1 MTESQDK
8 HSDKPNG
15 TENGDWDIPLLSFP
29 SITDPVTPD
38 DGPSLSFPPA
48 DEPSKDENGID
59 GDDAHTSPEPLPAL
73 DENIVFPRITGGSTS
88 IQMPPVTPEGT
99 PVGETSDASS
109 NTGTDEQPDSAFSDA
124 PTISLNTVPKQ
135 PDDLFTTADVNVTP
149 SAPDPAT
156 LSNSAVQDDASRHA
170 IETEQTPAQPAP
182 NLPPSVNDTTTILPP
197 VSDPNA
203 TGTGNGIGGLA
214 TGSAAGTINRKPII
228 IGVAAAVLIAAGV
241 GGAFAFN
248 RHQQQTSFNAAI
260 AACRTAADN
269 VAKGKSALD
278 AALVQANDAK
288 QITSDQVADPNTLTA
303 LETAISGAS
312 DAGDASACDANLDA
326 AAIAANTNANTA
338 LADKLNSQTSAVT
351 SAVTAVTDSQ
361 KQKSDAAI
369 DAAKQSLQT
378 AVSNAQTL
386 MTSSEGSA
394 SDESRQSLQ
403 SAIDAANTLLAASDP
418 KLDDLNNA
426 ATTLQNAI
434 DAVNDSVASDSGSSS
449 DNDSGSNSR
458 QNSSS
463 NGSRNNS
470 SNNSGNSGST
480 SHRGNSNSGSSTHSG
495 TSNNGS
501 GSGSTGS
508 GNSGSGSNSGTGNNT
523 QNNNTGS
530 NNNGTNNG
538 SGNGNNSGNSGNTDS
553 GTNNGSGN
561 GNGGSGSGSGTDNG
575 NNNGGGSGTDNGSGN
590 GNGGNTDNGSGNG
603 NNSGDNGSGNGGTSG
618 GTGGGSY

>member
-1 MTESQDK
+1 MTEPQDK
-8 HSDKPNG
+8 HNDKPKG
-15 TENGDWDIPLLSFP
+15 VESGDWDIPLLSFP
-29 SITDPVTPD
+29 SITDPVTPV
-38 DGPSLSFPPA
+38 DGPSLSFPSA
-48 DEPSKDENGID
+48 DATA
-59 GDDAHTSPEPLPAL
+59 DDSPNLGNDATNNAPTSTEPLPSV
-73 DENIVFPRITGGSTS
+73 DEHMVFPRITGGSTS
-88 IQMPPVTPEGT
+88 IQEPAVAESGT
-99 PVGETSDASS
+99 PLNDVASDDQPTQVRPALQDEPTVAMNPVPQEQDLFAAAGANATTIATSS
-109 NTGTDEQPDSAFSDA
+109 NPVANDA
-124 PTISLNTVPKQ
+124 P
-135 PDDLFTTADVNVTP
+135 
-149 SAPDPAT
+149 
-156 LSNSAVQDDASRHA
+156 RHA
-170 IETEQTPAQPAP
+170 IAAEQTPAQPAP

-197 VSDPNA
+197 VGDPNA
-203 TGTGNGIGGLA
+203 ARTNNGIGGLT

-278 AALVQANDAK
+278 AALLQANDAK
-288 QITSDQVADPNTLTA
+288 QITSDQVADPSTLTA

-326 AAIAANTNANTA
+326 TTIAANTNANTA
-338 LADKLNSQTSAVT
+338 LAEKLNGQTSTVT

-369 DAAKQSLQT
+369 AAAKQSLQT
-378 AVSNAQTL
+378 AVGNAQTL

-426 ATTLQNAI
+426 STALQNAM
-434 DAVNDSVASDSGSSS
+434 DAVNDSMDSDSGSSS
-449 DNDSGSNSR
+449 GNDSDSSSHP
-458 QNSSS
+458 NSSS

-470 SNNSGNSGST
+470 SNNSSNGGST

-495 TSNNGS
+495 TSNNNGN
-501 GSGSTGS
+501 GSTGS

-553 GTNNGSGN
+553 GTDNGSGN

-575 NNNGGGSGTDNGSGN
+575 NNGGGSGTDNGSGN
-590 GNGGNTDNGSGNG
+590 GSNTDNGSGNG

-618 GTGGGSY
+618 GTGGGAY